1 MSEPQHH
8 DLEATLASVSD
19 ALEALASGDLERRAV
34 FLAETPGAARLNAAL
49 ARLADTLQQRAAE
62 AETHRRQDADYTAI
76 FDAAPVMIWYKDTE
90 NRILRLNK
98 AAAAAMGRTVA
109 EVEGRSVYDLHDR
122 ADAEQYHQDDLEV
135 INSGQPKLGIVE
147 ALRSPEG
154 ETRWIQT
161 DKVPTFDAEGNVTGV
176 VVVSQDVTAQKET
189 EQALVASHTELETL
203 VRERTTALE
212 AERSLLRAVIDNL
225 PDNVFVKDTGS
236 RIILDNVAHRRL
248 LGAATEAEVVGRSD
262 FDFFEAE
269 LAEQYFADEQQI
281 LQTGEARL
289 NYEEP
294 SVDPEGNRRWLSTTK
309 VPFRDSQG
317 NVVGIIGINHDIT
330 NRKQMEEQL
339 AEERNLL
346 RTLVD
351 ALPDIVYV
359 KDTESRFLLI
369 NDIHARLLGEARI
382 EDTLGKTDYDYYP
395 REMADG
401 FRADDLRVIQSGE
414 PVTHEERA
422 LGADGE
428 EVWILTTKAP
438 FRDASGNVIGLVG
451 IGRDLTERKRAEE
464 ALANE
469 RNLLRTLI
477 DTLPDV
483 IYAKDAESRF
493 VMGNMALTTQ
503 LGAPSLDAVIGKTD
517 FDFHPREL
525 AEQYFADEQAIM
537 QSGEPLIDREEVVVD
552 AATGEARWFQTTKA
566 PVKDAAG
573 RVVGLVG
580 IGRDVTARKQAE
592 AEREQLLS
600 EVRRNERLLRSVLD
614 ATPDWIFIKDQEFRY
629 TLVNQGYADA
639 LHMKPDDVIGK
650 DDLELGFPEELV
662 FGNPEK
668 NIRGFRTDDTAV
680 LERGET
686 LVNPNDPAT
695 IDGEVHVFHTFK
707 TPLRDAQERVIG
719 VLGLSRD
726 ITERQQLL
734 NTLERRSL
742 QLQAGAEVSEVAN
755 ALLDLESLQQRVVDL
770 IRERFDLYYV
780 GLFLVDQNRQP
791 DGEPGQWAVLRAG
804 TGEAGRAML
813 ARQHKLE
820 VGGESMIGWCVA
832 NAKARVALDIGDEAV
847 RFENPLLPETRSEM
861 ALPLI
866 ARARV
871 IGAVTIQS
879 AAPAAFSDEDIA
891 ALQTMANQIAVAIE
905 NARLFE
911 AARQRAASEE
921 LLNRVA
927 GQLQEHTDLEAM
939 LHVTMRELGQAL
951 GARRARARLR
961 VSQDNGRDA

>member
-1 MSEPQHH
+1 ME
-8 DLEATLASVSD
+8 
-19 ALEALASGDLERRAV
+19 
-34 FLAETPGAARLNAAL
+34 ETPGAARLNAAL
-49 ARLADTLQQRAAE
+49 ARLADTLQQQAAE
-62 AETHRRQDADYTAI
+62 TETHRRQHADYAAI
-76 FDAAPVMIWYKDTE
+76 FDAAPALIWYKDTE
-90 NRILRLNK
+90 NRILRLNE

-135 INSGQPKLGIVE
+135 INSAQPKLGIVE

-176 VVVSQDVTAQKET
+176 VVVAQDVTAQKAT

-212 AERSLLRAVIDNL
+212 AERSLLRALIDSL
-225 PDNVFVKDTGS
+225 PDNVFVKDAES
-236 RIILDNVAHRRL
+236 RIILDNEAHRRL

-269 LAEQYFADEQQI
+269 LAEQYFADEQRI

-359 KDTESRFLLI
+359 KDAESRFLLI

-395 REMADG
+395 REMADS
-401 FRADDLRVIQSGE
+401 FRADDLHVIQSGE

-428 EVWILTTKAP
+428 EIWILTTKAP

-493 VMGNMALTTQ
+493 AMGNAALTRQ
-503 LGAPSLDAVIGKTD
+503 LGAPSLDAMIGKTD

-552 AATGEARWFQTTKA
+552 AATGETRWFQTTKA

-600 EVRRNERLLRSVLD
+600 
-614 ATPDWIFIKDQEFRY
+614 
-629 TLVNQGYADA
+629 G
-639 LHMKPDDVIGK
+639 
-650 DDLELGFPEELV
+650 
-662 FGNPEK
+662 
-668 NIRGFRTDDTAV
+668 
-680 LERGET
+680 
-686 LVNPNDPAT
+686 
-695 IDGEVHVFHTFK
+695 
-707 TPLRDAQERVIG
+707 
-719 VLGLSRD
+719 
-726 ITERQQLL
+726 
-734 NTLERRSL
+734 
-742 QLQAGAEVSEVAN
+742 
-755 ALLDLESLQQRVVDL
+755 
-770 IRERFDLYYV
+770 
-780 GLFLVDQNRQP
+780 
-791 DGEPGQWAVLRAG
+791 
-804 TGEAGRAML
+804 
-813 ARQHKLE
+813 
-820 VGGESMIGWCVA
+820 
-832 NAKARVALDIGDEAV
+832 
-847 RFENPLLPETRSEM
+847 
-861 ALPLI
+861 
-866 ARARV
+866 
-871 IGAVTIQS
+871 S
-879 AAPAAFSDEDIA
+879 AA
-891 ALQTMANQIAVAIE
+891 Q
-905 NARLFE
+905 
-911 AARQRAASEE
+911 
-921 LLNRVA
+921 
-927 GQLQEHTDLEAM
+927 
-939 LHVTMRELGQAL
+939 
-951 GARRARARLR
+951 
-961 VSQDNGRDA
+961 